1 MLVAYRYV
9 TSHLK
14 NDWLKMT
21 VITYCISKFVWI
33 IQIEHSW
40 NSLTLLHY
48 VWCLRWKTWSL
59 GARKLDQG
67 WSIRFQDGSHM
78 FGVLVLAVGRRPQF
92 LCTWPFP
99 EDCLSVLATWQLA
112 YSRKK
117 NNSRAQ
123 GKRFNAFYGL
133 TSEVTYCLFQTI
145 LLVMWFS
152 SGSLCEG
159 TNQGHERQK

>member
-1 MLVAYRYV
+1 MLVAYYYV

-14 NDWLKMT
+14 TNWLKMT
-21 VITYCISKFVWI
+21 IITYCISQFVWI

-40 NSLTLLHY
+40 DSLTLLHY
-48 VWCLRWKTWSL
+48 VWGLYWKTWSL
-59 GARKLDQG
+59 GARRLDQG
-67 WSIRFQDGSHM
+67 CRVHFQDGSHM
-78 FGVLVLAVGRRPQF
+78 FGMLVLAVSRRPQF

-99 EDCLSVLATWQLA
+99 EDCLSVLTTWQLA

-117 NNSRAQ
+117 HSRAI

-133 TSEVTYCLFQTI
+133 TSEVTYCLFQAI

-152 SGSLCEG
+152 SGSLREG
-159 TNQGHERQK
+159 TIQGHEHQK